1 MIAIKH
7 ITITMEQIRQS
18 FTLNDTNEPDN
29 EELFHT
35 LVQSQIGK
43 GRSVAFNRNDDGS
56 ITLIITTEQNTKQYK
71 TEVKIPAAILKEGG
85 GELIENLVAQINAQF
100 PEKMDEDAR
109 TKQIQELH
117 DQLEWDNGTVL
128 TVSFNDT
135 DEKPCHLTQYQR
147 NYIDDA
153 LAFDYYE
160 NDILHKHFAIKTGA
174 TFTDLIKTLCFDWLK
189 FKGRKAFRQMGQGG
203 NWSSTPSGMWADVC
217 FDLAVDADFKGY
229 CPYGRVFVGVRIAYE
244 GTSPYNNPLL
254 RLAGKKT
261 ISKFVITQMT
271 QMYEPHTKG
280 QTTKLMPNYGEP
292 YRWSVEVSFNKHLE
306 SERVKWA
313 EEDRQKKIE
322 EKRLAQ
328 EAFLAEQRQR
338 DREWRAR
345 LEADL
350 ASTIVAYNA
359 EEENL
364 KKVIRFNRE
373 NVAAP
378 NAKRIEAKE
387 AERQREEAERRH
399 AEKIA
404 QKEAERLAKFA
415 PKRK

>member
-1 MIAIKH
+1 LKY
-7 ITITMEQIRQS
+7 E
-18 FTLNDTNEPDN
+18 
-29 EELFHT
+29 
-35 LVQSQIGK
+35 
-43 GRSVAFNRNDDGS
+43 GR
-56 ITLIITTEQNTKQYK
+56 
-71 TEVKIPAAILKEGG
+71 
-85 GELIENLVAQINAQF
+85 
-100 PEKMDEDAR
+100 
-109 TKQIQELH
+109 
-117 DQLEWDNGTVL
+117 
-128 TVSFNDT
+128 
-135 DEKPCHLTQYQR
+135 
-147 NYIDDA
+147 
-153 LAFDYYE
+153 LAFR
-160 NDILHKHFAIKTGA
+160 N
-174 TFTDLIKTLCFDWLK
+174 
-189 FKGRKAFRQMGQGG
+189 MGWGG
-203 NWSSTPSGMWADVC
+203 NWSNGEYSGLWADIC
-217 FDLAVDADFKGY
+217 FELAVDADFKGY
-229 CPYGRVFVGVRIAYE
+229 CPHGKVFVGVRLQYE
-244 GTSPYNNPLL
+244 GTTLHSNPLFAI
-254 RLAGKKT
+254 AGKK
-261 ISKFVITQMT
+261 ISNFVITEMT
-271 QMYEPHTKG
+271 QMYEPQKKG
-280 QTTKLMPNYGEP
+280 KTTKMFPNFGRP
-292 YRWSVEVSFNKHLE
+292 HRWSVEDKLNKHLE

-404 QKEAERLAKFA
+404 QKEAERIAKFA